1 MGIKTKDIQFIADL
15 VMLRARERC
24 QYVDFRFEEIES
36 EGLGSDSGA
45 LTPIEKSTSIGYA
58 VRVLKDGAW
67 GFAASSVMELSEYE
81 RIVDIAI
88 NIAVASRLV
97 APAPAA
103 LAAVEAYTDTYRT
116 PAEID
121 PFSISLNEKQDLL
134 RSWEE
139 LFAGHTEL
147 NSTSTFLDF
156 RKTSKY
162 FKSSVGSEIEQVLL
176 HCGAGVTCGIVKGRR
191 ERYERSFPSSSGQ
204 YVSGGYE
211 AIQTFGIEDNIERL
225 AAEAVAMQTAKA
237 CPEGEMTIILSPD
250 MASLQV
256 HESIGHPLELDRVFG
271 AERNF
276 SGTSFATPDRL
287 GSLRYGSEIVNAYND
302 PSYPGGLATY
312 GYDDEGVKTE
322 RRPLIEKGMLAGYLS
337 SRETAYRIGQPSAGA
352 ARADGWSNVPICR
365 ITNVLLEPGN
375 QSFAQMVAE
384 VENGLYLE
392 TVASWSIDDNRENFQ
407 MGTEVGWEIKN
418 GKLGEMVTAPTYSGN
433 TVDFWRNCS
442 SVGSRDEWILTGTP
456 NCGKGQPGQ
465 NARTAQ
471 GTAYLRFEKVRVG
484 S

>member
-1 MGIKTKDIQFIADL
+1 MSLPTKDIQFIADL
-15 VMLRARERC
+15 VLLRAKERC

-36 EGLGSDSGA
+36 EGLSSDSGTLA
-45 LTPIEKSTSIGYA
+45 PVEKSTSIGYA

-67 GFAASSVMELSEYE
+67 GFAASCVMDLGEYE
-81 RIVDIAI
+81 RIVDTAIAI
-88 NIAVASRLV
+88 AEASKLV
-97 APAPAA
+97 AQAPAQ
-103 LAAVEAYTDTYRT
+103 LAPVDSYREKYQT
-116 PAEID
+116 PFQID
-121 PFSISLNEKQDLL
+121 PFALGLAEKQDLL
-134 RSWEE
+134 RAWQE
-139 LFAGHTEL
+139 LFAKYPDL
-147 NSTSTFLDF
+147 NSTSGWLDF

-162 FKSSVGSEIEQVLL
+162 FKSSEGSEIEQVLL
-176 HCGAGVTCGIVKGRR
+176 HCGAGITCGIVKGRR

-211 AIQTFGIEDNIERL
+211 SISTFGIEDNIARL
-225 AAEAVAMQTAKA
+225 ASEAVAMQTAKP

-287 GSLRYGSEIVNAYND
+287 GSLKYASEIVNVYSD
-302 PSYPGGLATY
+302 PSYPGGLSTY
-312 GYDDEGVKTE
+312 GFDDEGVKAE
-322 RRPLIEKGMLAGYLS
+322 RRPLIEKGTLAGYLS
-337 SRETAYRIGQPSAGA
+337 SRETAQRLGQLSSGA

-365 ITNVLLEPGN
+365 MTNLILEPGN
-375 QSFAQMVAE
+375 QSFAQMLAE
-384 VENGLYLE
+384 VENGIYLE

-407 MGTEVGWEIKN
+407 MGTEIGWEIKN
-418 GKLGEMVTAPTYSGN
+418 GKLGEMIIAPSYSGS
-433 TVDFWRNCS
+433 TVSFWRNCS
-442 SVGSRDEWILTGTP
+442 SVGSRDEWVLWGTP

-471 GTAYLRFEKVRVG
+471 GTAYLRFDKVKVG
-484 S
+484 